1 MENKSQKSSDKSF
14 SISCLKTIPSTNF
27 MKILLLHIIENTL
40 LVINNIIAIFIVINY
55 DSSEKSFY
63 YGLALLNLPFMINL
77 LILLNECYYKTDL
90 VETCGRYKWMKCI
103 LIITLL
109 PNIPFSL
116 FLITLCGFDINKNY
130 QQRIMH
136 ASLMF
141 KIINASLNNVT
152 LIFLL
157 IRGVI
162 TINSETCF
170 VDELGRSACILY
182 PVIISII
189 VGYFVIM
196 TNVLKLTSIRYYLVP
211 ILLIVTCYRTIGISL
226 IITYFDYWSI
236 IPLLII
242 FSLNILAE
250 TYREDENKEIDND
263 EIDAATGL
271 VWDGDEWVG
280 LQTSTNIMD
289 KEKNVKRDIEQSS
302 NKVNIIIKNL
312 LNSFT
317 PVYSDVSLITD
328 ISILVVLSVLYYL
341 ININENFN
349 YEETILKNHNFNLTI
364 MLISNA
370 GIISFTFH
378 VSKYFKQ
385 FCSKVISI
393 VSICTLFLILT
404 LTIIISFVGVHQKNL
419 SFFIIEKNNNTNDVF
434 FLHLPID
441 DQHNFD
447 KLDIFMS
454 FDKNQIIFDSNVIP
468 SKHDLVFCS
477 QWKFCKRENARIV
490 LYYQGTNQNLRS
502 SSPVKLP
509 SANIIYLNR
518 DFKIEHIHKLINK
531 SETLFLTKS
540 FPDNKMLLN
549 ALSCTHDKNI
559 FIDNHDKIVKCDTKY
574 LFHGKIYQNIC
585 LRINN
590 VLQTIT
596 IKCKTVENNFELLKN
611 VSHSLSQR
619 EIKFSNGFSNSYCC
633 LNETHSLTFY
643 GSCNTKSLIKGI
655 NLNFKEFIR
664 NRICSTRLLQYSSFA
679 DYTNDCLFQISY
691 FTRCYEDVVNADC
704 GYQTFSCDKIL

>member
-250 TYREDENKEIDND
+250 TYREDEKKEIDND

-289 KEKNVKRDIEQSS
+289 KEKNVKRDIEKSS
-302 NKVNIIIKNL
+302 LKVNIIIKNL
-312 LNSFT
+312 LNS
-317 PVYSDVSLITD
+317 S
-328 ISILVVLSVLYYL
+328 
-341 ININENFN
+341 
-349 YEETILKNHNFNLTI
+349 
-364 MLISNA
+364 
-370 GIISFTFH
+370 
-378 VSKYFKQ
+378 
-385 FCSKVISI
+385 
-393 VSICTLFLILT
+393 
-404 LTIIISFVGVHQKNL
+404 
-419 SFFIIEKNNNTNDVF
+419 
-434 FLHLPID
+434 
-441 DQHNFD
+441 
-447 KLDIFMS
+447 
-454 FDKNQIIFDSNVIP
+454 
-468 SKHDLVFCS
+468 
-477 QWKFCKRENARIV
+477 R
-490 LYYQGTNQNLRS
+490 
-502 SSPVKLP
+502 
-509 SANIIYLNR
+509 
-518 DFKIEHIHKLINK
+518 
-531 SETLFLTKS
+531 
-540 FPDNKMLLN
+540 
-549 ALSCTHDKNI
+549 
-559 FIDNHDKIVKCDTKY
+559 
-574 LFHGKIYQNIC
+574 
-585 LRINN
+585 
-590 VLQTIT
+590 
-596 IKCKTVENNFELLKN
+596 
-611 VSHSLSQR
+611 
-619 EIKFSNGFSNSYCC
+619 
-633 LNETHSLTFY
+633 
-643 GSCNTKSLIKGI
+643 
-655 NLNFKEFIR
+655 
-664 NRICSTRLLQYSSFA
+664 
-679 DYTNDCLFQISY
+679 
-691 FTRCYEDVVNADC
+691 
-704 GYQTFSCDKIL
+704 